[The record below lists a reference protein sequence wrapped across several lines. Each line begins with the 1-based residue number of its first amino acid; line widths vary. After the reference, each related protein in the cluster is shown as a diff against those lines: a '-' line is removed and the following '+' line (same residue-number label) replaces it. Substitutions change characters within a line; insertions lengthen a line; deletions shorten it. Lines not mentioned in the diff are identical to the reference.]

1 MFGLAGSA
9 SGPSNAWHFG
19 SVSAARA
26 AVYLIDDHR
35 TAEAV
40 QLAQGVVADIGSCA
54 DDLLLAS
61 IVLRRAGMVDEAVA
75 AASMA
80 AARGAEVP
88 TDLLE
93 GRRRLWRRRRGPFS
107 RAA

>member
-1 MFGLAGSA
+1 M
-9 SGPSNAWHFG
+9 
-19 SVSAARA
+19 SAARA

-40 QLAQGVVADIGSCA
+40 ELVRGVVADRGSCA

-61 IVLRRAGMVDEAVA
+61 VVLRRAGMVDEAVA

-88 TDLLE
+88 GDLLRA
-93 GRRRLWRRRRGPFS
+93 RRRRWRRRRGPFS